1 MMPGRGKFKFGV
13 IISKCSQRFKLVSQ
27 DSKLT
32 YNFDR
37 ATFYGTLFLPVKKK
51 KEVENNS
58 KNKMIPGRGEPIFEV
73 ISKELSNSKRK
84 KNMT

>member
-27 DSKLT
+27 DSELT

-37 ATFYGTLFLPVKKK
+37 ATFCGTLFLPVKK

-58 KNKMIPGRGEPIFEV
+58 KNKMIPGRGESIFEV
-73 ISKELSNSKRK
+73 IWKELSNSKRK